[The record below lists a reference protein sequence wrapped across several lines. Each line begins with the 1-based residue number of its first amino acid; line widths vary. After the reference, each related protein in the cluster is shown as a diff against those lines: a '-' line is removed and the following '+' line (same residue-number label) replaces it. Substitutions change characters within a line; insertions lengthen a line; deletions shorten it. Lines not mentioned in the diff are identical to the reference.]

1 MDLLDDDGQ
10 QTDGRRP
17 TKFSALG
24 RIDAAAEQVKR
35 LQQQQQQQING
46 DATIGQISWMV
57 KIAISQMYNWLN
69 QRHDK
74 FPVSQLC
81 ETSNSWRNKFE
92 ICQTSICQIYKS
104 TLRLV
109 WRKNGD
115 FQSAFWSYILLSTLG
130 KQACECVNISW

>member
-24 RIDAAAEQVKR
+24 RIDAAAQQVER
-35 LQQQQQQQING
+35 LQQQQQQING
-46 DATIGQISWMV
+46 DATIGRICQSSWMV
-57 KIAISQMYNWLN
+57 KIALSQMYNWLN
-69 QRHDK
+69 QRQDK

-81 ETSNSWRNKFE
+81 ETSNSWWNKFE
-92 ICQTSICQIYKS
+92 IGQTSISQRYKL

-115 FQSAFWSYILLSTLG
+115 FQSALELYSP
-130 KQACECVNISW
+130 